1 MSAQDPIGSFDLV
14 VNGLPQVARF
24 SPDDLEHLLVPLAR
38 RIAQAGPG
46 PVLVAGAPGSGKST
60 VALVLER
67 LCAMLGRHVPAL
79 SMDGFHRPNSW
90 LCAHGLLGRKGAPET
105 FDFDGLRHALVCPD
119 PWPVYSRVAHDVAGE
134 TVRVRCSTFIVEGN
148 YLLLDEEPWRQLAQL
163 SPLTVW
169 VDVDPQLLRERLVGR
184 KVAGGM
190 DRAAAERFFEESDS
204 LNVRRCLE
212 RRLPAH
218 VELRLTPAEEL

>member
-1 MSAQDPIGSFDLV
+1 MFNLV

-24 SPDDLEHLLVPLAR
+24 SHDDLEHGLAPLAR
-38 RIAQAGPG
+38 RITQAGPG

-67 LCAMLGRHVPAL
+67 LCAALGRQVPAL
-79 SMDGFHRPNSW
+79 SMDGFHRSRAW
-90 LCAHGLLGRKGAPET
+90 LEAHGLLGRKGAPET

-119 PWPVYSRVAHDVAGE
+119 PWPVYSRVAHDVVGK
-134 TVRVRCSTFIVEGN
+134 TVRVRSSTFIVEGN
-148 YLLLDEEPWRQLAQL
+148 YLLLDEEPWRQLSQL

-169 VDVDPQLLRERLVGR
+169 VDVDPWLLRERLVGR

-190 DRAAAERFFEESDS
+190 DRAEAERFFEESDS